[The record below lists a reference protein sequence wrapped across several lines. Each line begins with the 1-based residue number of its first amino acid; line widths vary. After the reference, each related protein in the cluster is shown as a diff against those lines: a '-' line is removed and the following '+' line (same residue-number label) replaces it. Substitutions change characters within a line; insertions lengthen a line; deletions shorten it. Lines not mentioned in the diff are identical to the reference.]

1 MGFDSAKP
9 RNRPPAN
16 RPFLRSVIDLGGHA
30 RYKLIDLFCPVRAIR
45 AAARAPRSLAHVVQ
59 VEVVVP
65 LALSLRRLS
74 VTRRR
79 RPLLNC
85 PLRTEE
91 EGEICNGQ

>member
-9 RNRPPAN
+9 RNRPPDG
-16 RPFLRSVIDLGGHA
+16 RPTVRSVIDLCGHA

-59 VEVVVP
+59 VEVV
-65 LALSLRRLS
+65 ALSLRRLS
-74 VTRRR
+74 VTRR